1 MTAMFDLRRLFRR
14 KHASGTCHLD
24 AESECRSS
32 QLGEGLASEYQGLI
46 DSQFVRW
53 GLSPQCVRVAVR
65 SVGKRADGLDV
76 FAGLITLTAWERDTA
91 LRLLLG
97 LPLLDARIRRRVQ
110 ATWLTEYSHFDGLW
124 LHPAQ
129 NLVVA
134 PELKELLISLT
145 PARASGP
152 GSPPDSGLASLYSD
166 LPASSEVSTVKAP
179 AYKRRPAPLA
189 IP

>member
-1 MTAMFDLRRLFRR
+1 MFDLRGLFQR
-14 KHASGTCHLD
+14 KHARGARHLD
-24 AESECRSS
+24 SESECRSS

-53 GLSPQCVRVAVR
+53 GLSPQCVRVTVR

-76 FAGLITLTAWERDTA
+76 FAGLVTLTAWERDTA

-97 LPLLDARIRRRVQ
+97 LPLLDTRIRRRVQ

-129 NLVVA
+129 NLAVG

-145 PARASGP
+145 PARASEP
-152 GSPPDSGLASLYSD
+152 GTLPDSGLASLYSD
-166 LPASSEVSTVKAP
+166 LPAMSQPP
-179 AYKRRPAPLA
+179 ATRRVAAHRALA
-189 IP
+189 

>member
-1 MTAMFDLRRLFRR
+1 MFDLSRLFRR
-14 KHASGTCHLD
+14 KDASGKAD
-24 AESECRSS
+24 SESECRSS

-53 GLSPQCVRVAVR
+53 GLSPQCVRVTVR

-76 FAGLITLTAWERDTA
+76 FAGLVTLTAWERDTA

-129 NLVVA
+129 NLAVG

-145 PARASGP
+145 PARASEP
-152 GSPPDSGLASLYSD
+152 GTSPDSGLASLYSD
-166 LPASSEVSTVKAP
+166 LPAASQPP
-179 AYKRRPAPLA
+179 ATSRVARQRARA
-189 IP
+189 